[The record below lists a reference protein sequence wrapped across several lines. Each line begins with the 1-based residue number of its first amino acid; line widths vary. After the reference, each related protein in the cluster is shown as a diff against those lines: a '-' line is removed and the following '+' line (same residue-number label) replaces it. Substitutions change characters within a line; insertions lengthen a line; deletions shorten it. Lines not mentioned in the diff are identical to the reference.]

1 MSAPSMANLASKNP
15 IIPSSSHVHR
25 ASVRR
30 KHPGDDDLV
39 SPRLIPLDGPKG
51 SADEYPSQKMGI
63 FSGSVKQPSKEELD
77 NAVRKAIEEIAALL
91 RHDTTPAVAAAAAVP
106 ATRKSSLLS
115 SIERYEEDDLDDV
128 FDDLIQTGWGYSS
141 CSDGLSEDQIWDDE
155 EDSTI
160 SQAMGSSLCTS
171 SIVETDLD
179 NLTHEALQDHQYE
192 CDADARSAYGAHRTQ
207 SYVHTMPAPAPY
219 PYISPSPWARF
230 LSEKAEIH
238 RAREVMLRN
247 YEQYELGEEKRRIQ
261 RAIQSRSHVHTT
273 ASPTP
278 STGPSPSSRSLEE
291 ETGVH
296 RLRQEMLRNNHQY
309 ELREEKRR
317 IQRAIQ
323 SWSHVHTTASP
334 TPSTGPSPPSRSFAE
349 EFLFHL
355 ANINAK
361 QDQIMAAQRSWPIS
375 ERQKALL
382 NAQQALLTEQQALL
396 DDQKVMIADQQALLA
411 DQKTLLFDQLA
422 LLADQQ
428 GMITSQEAV
437 IRALESQQD
446 SNLAIDPP
454 MLAPPPSTNSTRPS
468 TSAPTRVPTPSN
480 IYNSYQVPESRL
492 CRPPASTAA
501 KTCPARAL
509 CTKRWEP
516 YVSEREQ
523 HGIDNSGSDPD
534 YKYYKNYW
542 DYDYYDDWNYDDYD
556 YISNYNKDDD
566 DNYFDCSSF
575 QEPEEEINNTPND
588 GEYVI
593 IKNKANNANENS
605 SNANNSNLP
614 KRPVNPVPL
623 APAMGCFFILGCF
636 LLYTLVTTSY
646 LDLVSRLCHLISR
659 RPSPGFQLLWAVLS
673 YGYQMLIRDYP
684 PHV

>member
-1 MSAPSMANLASKNP
+1 MSAPSMAILASKAP
-15 IIPSSSHVHR
+15 IIPSLPHVHR

-30 KHPGDDDLV
+30 KHTGDQDLV
-39 SPRLIPLDGPKG
+39 SPRLIPLDNPKG
-51 SADEYPSQKMGI
+51 SAGESPSQNMGI
-63 FSGSVKQPSKEELD
+63 FSSPVKQPSKEELN
-77 NAVRKAIEEIAALL
+77 NAVQKAIEEIAALQ
-91 RHDTTPAVAAAAAVP
+91 RHDATPAVAAAAAVP
-106 ATRKSSLLS
+106 ATRKSSLFS
-115 SIERYEEDDLDDV
+115 NIERYEEDDLDDV
-128 FDDLIQTGWGYSS
+128 FDDFIQTGWGYSS
-141 CSDGLSEDQIWDDE
+141 CSDDLSEDQTWDDE
-155 EDSTI
+155 EGSTI
-160 SQAMGSSLCTS
+160 SQAMGSSSCTS

-179 NLTHEALQDHQYE
+179 NLTHEALQDPQYE

-219 PYISPSPWARF
+219 PSISPSPWASF

-238 RAREVMLRN
+238 RLKQEMLRDCD
-247 YEQYELGEEKRRIQ
+247 QDELKKERLVIR

-273 ASPTP
+273 PSPTP
-278 STGPSPSSRSLEE
+278 STSPSPS
-291 ETGVH
+291 
-296 RLRQEMLRNNHQY
+296 
-309 ELREEKRR
+309 
-317 IQRAIQ
+317 
-323 SWSHVHTTASP
+323 
-334 TPSTGPSPPSRSFAE
+334 SRSFAE

-355 ANINAK
+355 AKINAK
-361 QDQIMAAQRSWPIS
+361 QDQMMAAQRSWPIS
-375 ERQKALL
+375 EHQKALL
-382 NAQQALLTEQQALL
+382 NAQQALLQEQQALL

-411 DQKTLLFDQLA
+411 DQKTLLFDQMA
-422 LLADQQ
+422 LLADQH

-446 SNLAIDPP
+446 SHLAIDPP

-501 KTCPARAL
+501 KNCPARFL
-509 CTKRWEP
+509 CMKRWEP

-534 YKYYKNYW
+534 YKYYKSYSDYDYYEDWYYDNYDYYDYYEDW
-542 DYDYYDDWNYDDYD
+542 HYDNYDYYDDND
-556 YISNYNKDDD
+556 NDDD
-566 DNYFDCSSF
+566 DNYFDCPSF
-575 QEPEEEINNTPND
+575 QEPEEEINNTPVD

-593 IKNKANNANENS
+593 IKNKANNANANS
-605 SNANNSNLP
+605 SNANNKNNNPPSE
-614 KRPVNPVPL
+614 KPVNPAPL
-623 APAMGCFFILGCF
+623 LPATGCFFILGCF

-673 YGYQMLIRDYP
+673 YGYLMLIRDYL